1 MLLVYLYRVLWFI
14 GLVLLQALVLNHIHI
29 CGIATPFLYIYM
41 ILKFPSGMSRNE
53 AMLWAFFLGLVV
65 DIFSNTHGMNTFASV
80 AVAMVRPYM
89 LQLFTPRDMPDSII
103 PSFKTM
109 GPSSFMK
116 YLTLSILIHCFLLV
130 AIEVFSFSSILL
142 TLLRVVAC
150 TLLTVACAV
159 ALDGIRRKE
168 K

>member
-1 MLLVYLYRVLWFI
+1 
-14 GLVLLQALVLNHIHI
+14 
-29 CGIATPFLYIYM
+29 M

-53 AMLWAFFLGLVV
+53 AMLWAFFLGLIV
-65 DIFSNTHGMNTFASV
+65 DIFSNTPGMNTFASV

-130 AIEVFSFSSILL
+130 FIEVFSFSSILL
-142 TLLRVVAC
+142 TLLRIVAC

-159 ALDGIRRKE
+159 ALEGIRRKE

>member
-1 MLLVYLYRVLWFI
+1 
-14 GLVLLQALVLNHIHI
+14 
-29 CGIATPFLYIYM
+29 
-41 ILKFPSGMSRNE
+41 
-53 AMLWAFFLGLVV
+53 
-65 DIFSNTHGMNTFASV
+65 MNTFASV

-130 AIEVFSFSSILL
+130 FIEVFSFSSILL
-142 TLLRVVAC
+142 TLLRIVAC

-159 ALDGIRRKE
+159 ALEGIRRKE

>member
-1 MLLVYLYRVLWFI
+1 MLLVYIYRVLWFV

-53 AMLWAFFLGLVV
+53 AMLWAFFLGLIV
-65 DIFSNTHGMNTFASV
+65 DIFSNTPGMNTFASV

-130 AIEVFSFSSILL
+130 SIEVFSFSSILL
-142 TLLRVVAC
+142 TLLRIVAC

-159 ALDGIRRKE
+159 ALEGIRRKE

>member
-1 MLLVYLYRVLWFI
+1 MLLVYIYRVLWFV

-53 AMLWAFFLGLVV
+53 AMLWAFFLGLIV
-65 DIFSNTHGMNTFASV
+65 DIFSNTPGMNTFASV

-130 AIEVFSFSSILL
+130 FIEVFSFSSILL
-142 TLLRVVAC
+142 TLLRIVAC

-159 ALDGIRRKE
+159 ALEGIRRKE